1 MFISYKITNHSNIL
15 LSQSIYL
22 VSLTFRSGL
31 FYEYISS
38 VPPIKNNNWQTQT
51 PLIEANYRYQV
62 SNKKAICNDIKYV
75 PNFIIEPNE
84 MINREF
90 DVYPNPFTNEFI
102 IKNKSGRT
110 DYLIK
115 IYNTLS
121 RLVYS
126 EILSG
131 ENNIIGTKELNSGMY
146 FLYIEGQERFIFKIL
161 KY

>member
-1 MFISYKITNHSNIL
+1 
-15 LSQSIYL
+15 
-22 VSLTFRSGL
+22 
-31 FYEYISS
+31 
-38 VPPIKNNNWQTQT
+38 
-51 PLIEANYRYQV
+51 LIEANYRYQV
-62 SNKKAICNDIKYV
+62 SDKKVICNDIKYV

-102 IKNKSGRT
+102 VKNKSGRT
-110 DYLIK
+110 NYLIK
-115 IYNTLS
+115 VYNTLS

-131 ENNIIGTKELNSGMY
+131 ENNIIDTKELNSGMY
-146 FLYIEGQERFIFKIL
+146 FLYIEGQEKFIFKIV